1 MNIIDSWFKERRTR
15 RDGVDDKNSACKKK
29 LKKASRS
36 IKECFIF
43 FALVNSTCV
52 HCSTKSVHFQ
62 KEMTLSTTFP
72 QQWHNDKIFLHKLSF
87 AKRFGI
93 CTCQG
98 AEMVELLKVQGYYH
112 FK

>member
-1 MNIIDSWFKERRTR
+1 MTHGLKKEEQEEMELMIRI
-15 RDGVDDKNSACKKK
+15 VLAKKK